1 MSRTKTNTIFSIIL
15 LIIGLLLWYSQIKLD
30 TNRRIDTP
38 VPNNSS
44 NTTEPKFDKIKF
56 SINDPTSPWVVVN
69 KLRPLSPV
77 KYSPTDLVTPNLP
90 LRVPGNESMQLR
102 SESAQALERMFA
114 DAKLAGLNLL
124 VSSGYRSYSYQVTLY
139 NSYVK
144 SIGQLAADQ
153 QSARP
158 GFSEHQTGLAVDV
171 GATSHKC
178 ELQQCFADT
187 PEGKWVAANAYLYGF
202 IVRYTA
208 DKVAITG
215 YEYEPWHL
223 RYVGVSLATEMHK
236 QNIETLEEFFDLP
249 NASNY

>member
-1 MSRTKTNTIFSIIL
+1 MSRTKTTTIFSIIL

-30 TNRRIDTP
+30 TNKQIDTP
-38 VPNNSS
+38 APNNSS
-44 NTTEPKFDKIKF
+44 NTNEPTFDKTIF
-56 SINDPTSPWVVVN
+56 SISDPASRWVVVN
-69 KLRPLSPV
+69 KLRPLNPLNYV
-77 KYSPTDLVTPNLP
+77 PTDLVTPNLP

-102 SESAQALERMFA
+102 SEPAQALEQMFA
-114 DAKLAGLNLL
+114 AAKLAGLNLL

-144 SIGQLAADQ
+144 SKGQATADQ

-171 GATSHKC
+171 GVTNHKC
-178 ELQQCFADT
+178 ELESCFADT
-187 PEGKWVAANAYLYGF
+187 PEGKWVAANAYLYGY
-202 IVRYTA
+202 IIRYTA

-223 RYVGVSLATEMHK
+223 RYVGISLATEMHK
-236 QNIETLEEFFDLP
+236 QNIETLEEFFSLP
-249 NASNY
+249 SANTY